1 MRNSTGLFFA
11 SLALAAACMAGPF
24 AEEVLAQS
32 APDPHAGHHQM
43 SPGTTRIFAQYS
55 VPQVKLVRADGKT
68 VSLPEELNDGR
79 PVVLN
84 FIFTTCTTICPLMS
98 QTFAGLE
105 KMLGAER
112 DKVHLVS
119 ITLDPEEDTP
129 ARLRDYARRFKAG
142 PEWQYYTGTVQAIK
156 ATEMAFGLNI
166 GNKMTHTPLT
176 LLRIAPGK
184 PWIRING
191 FATADDLL
199 WEIRNHAT
207 PPNKN

>member
-1 MRNSTGLFFA
+1 MRNATRLLS
-11 SLALAAACMAGPF
+11 SVIALAAACMAGPI
-24 AEEVLAQS
+24 AEGVLAQS
-32 APDPHAGHHQM
+32 ALDPHAEHHHM
-43 SPGTTRIFAQYS
+43 SPGTTRILAEYS
-55 VPQVKLVRADGKT
+55 IPQVKLVRADGKT

-84 FIFTTCTTICPLMS
+84 FIFTTCTTICPVMS
-98 QTFAGLE
+98 QTFARLE

-112 DKVHLVS
+112 GKVHLVS

-129 ARLRDYARRFKAG
+129 ARLTEYARRLQAG

-156 ATEMAFGLNI
+156 ATEMAFGLYI

-176 LLRIAPGK
+176 LLRTAPGK
-184 PWIRING
+184 PWLRING

-199 WEIRNHAT
+199 WEIRNHDMPAE
-207 PPNKN
+207 

>member
-1 MRNSTGLFFA
+1 MRNSTRPFPAVLV
-11 SLALAAACMAGPF
+11 LTAACILGP
-24 AEEVLAQS
+24 AARGVLAQS
-32 APDPHAGHHQM
+32 APGSHPEQRHVTA
-43 SPGTTRIFAQYS
+43 GTTRLMAEYTL
-55 VPQVKLVRADGKT
+55 PEVKLVRMDGKT

-84 FIFTTCTTICPLMS
+84 FIFTTCTTICPVMS
-98 QTFAGLE
+98 QTFARLD
-105 KMLGAER
+105 KMLGADR

-129 ARLRDYARRFKAG
+129 ARLTEYARRLQAG

-156 ATEMAFGLNI
+156 TTEIAFGLYI

-184 PWIRING
+184 PWLRING

-199 WEIRNHAT
+199 WEIRHQDAAVD
-207 PPNKN
+207 

>member
-1 MRNSTGLFFA
+1 MKKSTGRFFA
-11 SLALAAACMAGPF
+11 FLALAAACMVGPI
-24 AEEVLAQS
+24 AERVLAQS
-32 APDPHAGHHQM
+32 ASDPHAEHQHM
-43 SPGTTRIFAQYS
+43 SPGTTRMLAEYS
-55 VPQVKLVRADGKT
+55 IPQVRLVRADGKT
-68 VSLPEELNDGR
+68 VSLPMELNDGR

-84 FIFTTCTTICPLMS
+84 FVFTTCTTICPLMS
-98 QTFAGLE
+98 QTFERLD

-119 ITLDPEEDTP
+119 ITIDPEEDTP
-129 ARLRDYARRFKAG
+129 ARLREYARRFHAG

-199 WEIRNHAT
+199 WEIHNQGKPAE
-207 PPNKN
+207 

>member
-1 MRNSTGLFFA
+1 MRKLIRPLSA
-11 SLALAAACMAGPF
+11 ILALAVACMAGPI
-24 AEEVLAQS
+24 AEGVMAQS
-32 APDPHAGHHQM
+32 APDPHAEQHHI
-43 SPGTTRIFAQYS
+43 SPGTTRILAEYT

-68 VSLPEELNDGR
+68 VSLAEELNDGR

-98 QTFAGLE
+98 QTFARLE
-105 KMLGAER
+105 KLLGPER

-129 ARLRDYARRFKAG
+129 ARLTEYARSLHAG

-156 ATEMAFGLNI
+156 AAEMAFGLYI

-176 LLRIAPGK
+176 LLRVAPGK
-184 PWIRING
+184 PWLRING

-199 WEIRNHAT
+199 WEIRNYDK
-207 PPNKN
+207 PVD